1 MVSPYAAFDSLYIA
15 AALKNNVPYPVA
27 AEIYVLAYLAA
38 LLSLYRGQPVADWG
52 YGFAG
57 TREGSPFSPEISE
70 AIRALTSAGFL
81 RSSERR
87 IEITESGIAE
97 LSTLKDF
104 SQNKERIVYL
114 EPACSST
121 LTMPVGVI
129 RHALAQEPTLK
140 PASLLATTRTLL
152 DGPYLSKLYD
162 QFEALGH
169 TVGVEHGDLL
179 IPATVWL
186 GYLWRASEMQ
196 DVQVVLGTED
206 PVEA

>member
-15 AALKNNVPYPVA
+15 AALKTNVQYPVI
-27 AEIYVLAYLAA
+27 AEVHVLAYLAV
-38 LLSLYRGQPVADWG
+38 LLSLYRGQPVSDWG

-57 TREGSPFSPEISE
+57 TRDGSPFSPEIDG
-70 AIRALTSAGFL
+70 AIRALTGTGLL
-81 RSSERR
+81 RSSEGR
-87 IEITESGIAE
+87 IGITESGTAE
-97 LSTLKDF
+97 LSALTDF
-104 SQNKERIVYL
+104 SQNRERVFYL

-140 PASLLATTRTLL
+140 PTSRLVTTRPLL
-152 DGPYLSKLYD
+152 DGPYMSKLYD
-162 QFEALGH
+162 QFEALGR
-169 TVGVEHGDLL
+169 TVGVEHHDLL

-196 DVQVVLGTED
+196 DDRIAVGTED
-206 PVEA
+206 AVRG

>member
-15 AALKNNVPYPVA
+15 AALENNVPYPVA

-87 IEITESGIAE
+87 IEITLGAW
-97 LSTLKDF
+97 
-104 SQNKERIVYL
+104 
-114 EPACSST
+114 
-121 LTMPVGVI
+121 
-129 RHALAQEPTLK
+129 QE
-140 PASLLATTRTLL
+140 
-152 DGPYLSKLYD
+152 
-162 QFEALGH
+162 
-169 TVGVEHGDLL
+169 
-179 IPATVWL
+179 
-186 GYLWRASEMQ
+186 
-196 DVQVVLGTED
+196 
-206 PVEA
+206 